1 MPNCPHCAAPIQE
14 NDAFCSA
21 CGKPIQAASAAPA
34 ACSGPAR
41 SHHPWRKIG
50 CGCLTVLLLAAGLT
64 YCSIA
69 ALTDDARDAAR
80 GHLALLQKGDVTRA
94 YQQTSPEF
102 QELVSLDQYTS
113 LVSERPVLQSME
125 EVVFPEFERE
135 NNVITFTAQ
144 ARFAGGLSTLIPMR
158 LRKEEGQWRL
168 IAIDFSNVPIQ
179 AVAAPAVPDEPM
191 PQVNDVPEA
200 PRPVA
205 QAQIVQPRTAAPVAA
220 PVTART
226 EPEEDAARAA
236 ARRCLNLIAAGK
248 TEQTY
253 EEASPDFKA
262 ATPQKHY
269 LAIFRE
275 RPVLREV
282 KSISFTEYPEET
294 QNTRL
299 FRVHV
304 ETVGGLRFDIPMR
317 LRLEQGQWRLL
328 AGDWSGV
335 PVGEQVRA
343 GTAQAVAQP
352 VAPVQQAPSV
362 GTVVIGSGRQA
373 DGSLLRPGLPVA
385 HNAERISA
393 DIQLIDHTEGDRV
406 QVWVE
411 SQDGSARTESI
422 DASIEG
428 SGSGYMPFE
437 LKLGEEGIP
446 PGRYRLMVL
455 LVGDRKFA
463 TDFEVR

>member
-50 CGCLTVLLLAAGLT
+50 CGCLTVLVLAGALT
-64 YCSIA
+64 FCTVR

-80 GHLALLQKGDVTRA
+80 GHLALLQKGDVSRA
-94 YQQTSPEF
+94 YQQTTPEF
-102 QELVSLDQYTS
+102 QELVSLEQYTE
-113 LVSERPVLQSME
+113 LVAVRPVLQTME
-125 EVVFPEFERE
+125 EVGFPEFERE
-135 NNVITFTAQ
+135 NNVVTFTAQ
-144 ARFAGGLSTLIPMR
+144 ARFAGGLSTLIPIR
-158 LRKEEGQWRL
+158 LRKEEGQWRV

-179 AVAAPAVPDEPM
+179 AAAAPSVPDEPM
-191 PQVNDVPEA
+191 PEVNEVPEA
-200 PRPVA
+200 PQPVA
-205 QAQIVQPRTAAPVAA
+205 SAQVVQPRSAAPVAVA
-220 PVTART
+220 AVRA
-226 EPEEDAARAA
+226 EPEEDAARVA
-236 ARRCLNLIAAGK
+236 ARRCLDLITAGQA
-248 TEQTY
+248 EQTY

-262 ATPQKHY
+262 VTPRKHY

-275 RPVLREV
+275 RPVLRDVE
-282 KSISFTEYPEET
+282 SISFTEYPEET

-299 FRVHV
+299 FRAHV
-304 ETVGGLRFDIPMR
+304 ETGGGLRFDVPMR
-317 LRLEQGQWRLL
+317 LRLEQGEWRLL

-343 GTAQAVAQP
+343 GTAQAAAQP

-362 GTVVIGSGRQA
+362 GTVVIGSGRHS
-373 DGSLLRPGLPVA
+373 DGSLLRPGLPIA
-385 HNAERISA
+385 QHAERISA